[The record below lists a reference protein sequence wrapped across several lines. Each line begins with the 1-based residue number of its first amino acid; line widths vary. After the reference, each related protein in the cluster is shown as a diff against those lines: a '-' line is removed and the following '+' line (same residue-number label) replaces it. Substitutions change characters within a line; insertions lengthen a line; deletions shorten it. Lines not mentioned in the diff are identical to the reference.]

1 MKKAVVIEDFKLL
14 AEEWERLLVAMGYDV
29 TVFHDGFD
37 IVDKILTIIPD
48 IILTDI
54 NLKVENGLD
63 ISKELLEKNASL
75 KIMAITLVDDKNSVI
90 RAKQIGLK
98 GYVLKGSPIKEIC
111 EKIKAVAAGETAF
124 VY

>member
-14 AEEWERLLVAMGYDV
+14 AEEWKRILVSMDYDV
-29 TVFHDGFD
+29 TVFLDGFE
-37 IVDKILTIIPD
+37 ITDKIIAINPD

-54 NLKVENGLD
+54 NLKGENGLD

-90 RAKQIGLK
+90 RAKKIGLK
-98 GYVLKGSPIKEIC
+98 GYVLKGSSIKEIC
-111 EKIKAVAAGETAF
+111 EKIKIVAAGETTFA
-124 VY
+124 Y

>member
-1 MKKAVVIEDFKLL
+1 LKKAVVIEDFKLL
-14 AEEWERLLVAMGYDV
+14 AEEWKRLLVAMDYDV
-29 TVFHDGFD
+29 TVFYDGLEIID
-37 IVDKILTIIPD
+37 EILAINPD

-54 NLKVENGLD
+54 NLKGENGLT

-90 RAKQIGLK
+90 RAKKIGLK
-98 GYVLKGSPIKEIC
+98 GYVLKGSSIKHIS

>member
-14 AEEWERLLVAMGYDV
+14 AEEWKRILVSMDYDV
-29 TVFHDGFD
+29 TVFLDGFD
-37 IVDKILTIIPD
+37 ITDKILAINPD

-54 NLKVENGLD
+54 NLKGENGLD
-63 ISKELLEKNASL
+63 ISKELLKKNASL

-98 GYVLKGSPIKEIC
+98 GYVLKGSSIKEIC
-111 EKIKAVAAGETAF
+111 EKIKIVAAGETTFA
-124 VY
+124 Y